1 MVFGAIVYT
10 LFTTISPLV
19 PIGEAVGPYVVKILP
34 IVIFLMLYVTFCKIQ
49 IDDLRPRAWHFWLQ
63 GIRVALSAI
72 MVLAISLVDSPE
84 TKIILEGVFICVICP
99 TAAARD
105 NREAGRKHRLAD
117 HLHDNSQLRYIYNHS
132 SLLPDG

>member
-19 PIGEAVGPYVVKILP
+19 PVGEAVGPYVVKILP

-72 MVLAISLVDSPE
+72 MVLAISLVDNPE
-84 TKIILEGVFICVICP
+84 TKIILEEC
-99 TAAARD
+99 
-105 NREAGRKHRLAD
+105 
-117 HLHDNSQLRYIYNHS
+117 S
-132 SLLPDG
+132 SA